1 MREWQKEGR
10 GRKMCTA
17 RPKWMSITLQPQ
29 NYKERM
35 FQVSISAMRNILDI
49 DAERLVVRVEPSVE
63 IGYLNRALVE
73 EGFTLPVVPEL
84 DQLTVGTAADREVYT
99 LRITICPGYKENNS
113 EHFSSISI
121 PRLVLTFPCEIENL
135 L

>member
-1 MREWQKEGR
+1 MITTKEQVREWQKEGR

-84 DQLTVGTAADREVYT
+84 DQLTVGTRY
-99 LRITICPGYKENNS
+99 C
-113 EHFSSISI
+113 
-121 PRLVLTFPCEIENL
+121 C
-135 L
+135 